1 VFEKLVNFANTR
13 FAGATVGTNV
23 DPTAS
28 EALAI
33 FTADERILS
42 VMWGVNNDYQDAVCG
57 ILNWHV
63 DEVPMRAI

>member
-1 VFEKLVNFANTR
+1 LVNFANTR

-42 VMWGVNNDYQDAVCG
+42 VMWGVNKDYQDAVCG
-57 ILNWHV
+57 ILIGHV